1 MRFEVWTLEMLEDE
15 IREETSQTKK
25 RTNLELS
32 VAVSKRMSTLETLII
47 SFCMVLGN
55 GLYQPVT
62 G

>member
-55 GLYQPVT
+55 GLYQSVT